1 MKYLRLLKSKTL
13 LAITLSAFCFA
24 ANAEVDAD
32 AAKALAKENHCF
44 TCHAVDKDKTGP
56 AWNKTATKYKGDA
69 TAQAKL
75 IEHLSSG
82 KPVKFPDGSMQP
94 HMILKSDGEAATK
107 NLVDWILS
115 L

>member
-1 MKYLRLLKSKTL
+1 MKHLRPLSLKTL
-13 LAITLSAFCFA
+13 LAIALTAFCFA
-24 ANAEVDAD
+24 ANAEVDVD

-44 TCHAVDKDKTGP
+44 TCHATDKDKMGP
-56 AWNKTATKYKGDA
+56 AWNKTAAKYKGDA

-75 IEHLSSG
+75 IEHLSAG
-82 KPVKFPDGSMQP
+82 KSVKFPDGSMQP
-94 HMILKSDGEAATK
+94 HMILKSDSEAATK